1 MTEEE
6 ILRQVQQARKTFEK
20 LSKHLD
26 ILNKD
31 KIAINISVLI
41 KLLAVLS
48 IHIQDSEEFL
58 DQCNLKLRECVLKV
72 EQEMAERDS

>member
-6 ILRQVQQARKTFEK
+6 ILRQVQQARKTFDK
-20 LSKHLD
+20 LFKQLD

-41 KLLAVLS
+41 KLLAMLS
-48 IHIQDSEEFL
+48 MLMQDREEFL
-58 DQCNLKLRECVLKV
+58 DQCNLKLRECVLKLD
-72 EQEMAERDS
+72 QEMAERDG